1 MTLPD
6 TDKPLYIDGE
16 WRESQS
22 SETVDVVNPATEDVV
37 DTVQRATADELDA
50 ALDAAEDA
58 RVEWA
63 ETPAR
68 ERGEYL
74 REMAEALRGYQ
85 EEIGE
90 IIIDEA
96 GKIKE
101 SAYAEAGRGPQRI
114 EYNAEWDRRMEGDI
128 VPSDDRDEKIDLQR
142 HPYGVVVGITP
153 WNSPV
158 SVFARKL
165 APALVAG
172 NTVVMKPSTDT
183 PLSAMRV
190 IEIIDEHVDLPDGVL
205 NFVVGSGSHL
215 VEADQTDMITMT
227 GSTQTGK
234 AIMRSASDQ
243 LKEVSLELGGKAPA
257 IVWKDADL
265 DAAVEDILVARVS
278 NTGQVC
284 TCAERVYV
292 HSDVAEEFT
301 EKYVDA
307 MESITVGDPRDESVD
322 MGPQVNRNELE
333 GTEGAVQNAVEQ
345 GARVLTGGKRPE
357 TLEKGFFYEPTVL
370 TDVTQDMDIIQDE
383 VFGPVSPIIE
393 IDSFDEAVEY
403 ANDSRYG
410 LSSYVF
416 TRDYEIA
423 MEAAQRIEF
432 GEVFIN
438 RTLGEAL
445 QGHHI
450 GWNESGMGGEDG
462 KYGVLKYTQLKTVYH
477 NW

>member
-1 MTLPD
+1 MGLPD
-6 TDKPLYIDGE
+6 TQSPLYIDGE
-16 WRESQS
+16 WRES
-22 SETVDVVNPATEDVV
+22 EGEEILEVVNPATEEVIE
-37 DTVQRATADELDA
+37 TVARATPDELDA

-58 RVEWA
+58 RQEWA
-63 ETPAR
+63 ATPAR
-68 ERGEYL
+68 ERGKYL
-74 REMAEALRGYQ
+74 REMAEALAQYQ
-85 EEIGE
+85 EELGE
-90 IIIDEA
+90 IVIDEA
-96 GKIKE
+96 GKVKA
-101 SAYAEAGRGPQRI
+101 SAYAEAGRVVDRI
-114 EYNAEWDRRMEGDI
+114 EYNAEWDRRIEGDI
-128 VPSDDRDEKIDLQR
+128 VPSDDRREEITLTR

-172 NTVVMKPSTDT
+172 NTVVMKPSSDT
-183 PLSAMRV
+183 PLSAMRI

-205 NFVVGSGSHL
+205 NFTVGSGAHL

-234 AIMRSASDQ
+234 AIMRAASDQ

-257 IVWKDADL
+257 IVWHDADL
-265 DAAVEDILVARVS
+265 DAAVEDILTARVA

-292 HSDVAEEFT
+292 HSDVHDEFL
-301 EKYVDA
+301 EKYVAA
-307 MESITVGDPRDESVD
+307 MDSVSIGMPRDDVD
-322 MGPQVNRNELE
+322 MGPQINKNELE
-333 GTEGAVQNAVEQ
+333 GTERAVKRALEQ
-345 GARVLTGGKRPE
+345 GATVLTGGGRPDY
-357 TLEKGFFYEPTVL
+357 LENGYFFEPTVL
-370 TDVTQDMDIIQDE
+370 DDVSQDMDIIQDE

-393 IDSFDEAVEY
+393 IDSYDEAIEY

-416 TRDYEIA
+416 TRDYGIA
-423 MEAAQRIEF
+423 KQAARDIEF

-462 KYGVLKYTQLKTVYH
+462 RYGVEKYTQLKTVYH

>member
-1 MTLPD
+1 MALPD
-6 TDKPLYIDGE
+6 TDRPLYIDGE
-16 WRESQS
+16 WRASESD
-22 SETVDVVNPATEDVV
+22 EIIDVINPATEEVV
-37 DTVQRATADELDA
+37 DTVARATPAELDA
-50 ALDAAEDA
+50 ALEAAESA
-58 RVEWA
+58 RQEWA
-63 ETPAR
+63 QTPAR

-74 REMAEALRGYQ
+74 REMADALEGYQ
-85 EEIGE
+85 EEIGD
-90 IIIDEA
+90 IVIDEA
-96 GKIKE
+96 GKVAD
-101 SAYAEAGRGPQRI
+101 SAYSEAGRVVDRI
-114 EYNAEWDRRMEGDI
+114 RYNAEWDRRIEGDI
-128 VPSDDRDEKIDLQR
+128 VPSDSRREEITLTR

-172 NTVVMKPSTDT
+172 NTVVMKPSSDT

-190 IEIIDEHVDLPDGVL
+190 IEAIDEHVDLPPGVL

-215 VEADQTDMITMT
+215 VEAPQTDLITMT
-227 GSTQTGK
+227 GSTATGK
-234 AIMRSASDQ
+234 AIMRSAADQ

-257 IVWKDADL
+257 IVWHDADI
-265 DAAVEDILVARVS
+265 DAAVEDILTARIS

-292 HSDVAEEFT
+292 HRDVRDEFV
-301 EKYVDA
+301 EKYVSA
-307 MESITVGDPRDESVD
+307 AERVSVGAPRDDVD
-322 MGPQVNRNELE
+322 MGPQINRAELE
-333 GTEGAVQNAVEQ
+333 GTEDAVENAKAQ
-345 GARVLTGGKRPE
+345 GATVLTGGRRPAAFDR
-357 TLEKGFFYEPTVL
+357 GFYYEPTVL
-370 TDVTQDMDIIQDE
+370 DDVTQDMAIMQDE
-383 VFGPVSPIIE
+383 VFGPVSPIVT
-393 IDSFDEAVEY
+393 IDSFDEAIEY

-416 TRDYEIA
+416 TEDYGIA
-423 MEAAQRIEF
+423 MDAARRIEF

>member
-1 MTLPD
+1 
-6 TDKPLYIDGE
+6 
-16 WRESQS
+16 
-22 SETVDVVNPATEDVV
+22 
-37 DTVQRATADELDA
+37 
-50 ALDAAEDA
+50 
-58 RVEWA
+58 
-63 ETPAR
+63 
-68 ERGEYL
+68 
-74 REMAEALRGYQ
+74 
-85 EEIGE
+85 
-90 IIIDEA
+90 
-96 GKIKE
+96 
-101 SAYAEAGRGPQRI
+101 
-114 EYNAEWDRRMEGDI
+114 
-128 VPSDDRDEKIDLQR
+128 
-142 HPYGVVVGITP
+142 
-153 WNSPV
+153 
-158 SVFARKL
+158 
-165 APALVAG
+165 
-172 NTVVMKPSTDT
+172 MKPSTDT